1 MCVLWFCNECADPDK
16 GLENNKWY
24 CEGENLYH
32 MERNIT
38 MESQNS
44 DSGEHASIR
53 GRSENFMN
61 YVTLE

>member
-1 MCVLWFCNECADPDK
+1 MYCGFVMNVLNLIR
-16 GLENNKWY
+16 GLKTTN
-24 CEGENLYH
+24 GTMRDENLYH
-32 MERNIT
+32 MEHNIT

-44 DSGEHASIR
+44 GSGECASIR